1 MKIFLGLLLGV
12 IGGILIG
19 PTLAVKVQ
27 WPVWLAILVVAVDGF
42 LIVDVPYQFSEFF
55 ANMSLHR
62 KGWGSVA
69 DGMGAGCLLFVLF
82 GLIPIA
88 LGGWIV
94 WNLLK

>member
-1 MKIFLGLLLGV
+1 V

-55 ANMSLHR
+55 ANTSLHR
-62 KGWGSVA
+62 EGWGSVA
-69 DGMGAGCLLFVLF
+69 DGMGAGCLLL
-82 GLIPIA
+82 GKPKPIR
-88 LGGWIV
+88 LSTFSSPLDGC
-94 WNLLK
+94 

>member
-55 ANMSLHR
+55 ANTSLHR
-62 KGWGSVA
+62 EGWGIVA
-69 DGMGAGCLLFVLF
+69 VGMGAGCLLFVLF
-82 GLIPIA
+82 GLAPIA
-88 LGGWIV
+88 LGSWIV

>member
-27 WPVWLAILVVAVDGF
+27 WPVWLAILVVAIEGF
-42 LIVDVPYQFSEFF
+42 LIVDVPYQFSEFL

-62 KGWGSVA
+62 KGWGSVT

-82 GLIPIA
+82 GLAPIA